1 VAKDRKKK
9 VYKPRDRTQLKLRHD
24 PWRLKSTFDPLLA
37 IVDQLEKDGTLTV
50 EVQNGVEQPV
60 FRDLSTGQLSDTAG
74 AMAGFIELFELFE
87 TRFNKPLPLDP
98 LRVLYKR
105 IIDGEMIDSTETRAV
120 REAAGVMY
128 TACLDITIAQADE
141 LVQDYM
147 LKEALNGNMLHL
159 VK

>member
-1 VAKDRKKK
+1 M
-9 VYKPRDRTQLKLRHD
+9 KLRHD
-24 PWRLKSTFDPLLA
+24 PWRLKSTFDPLLNL
-37 IVDQLEKDGTLTV
+37 IDQLEQEGTLTV

-74 AMAGFIELFELFE
+74 ALCGFIELFEMFE

-105 IIDGEMIDSTETRAV
+105 IIDGEPIYSDETKAV
-120 REAAGVMY
+120 RAAAGVMY

-141 LVQDYM
+141 LVNDYRIR
-147 LKEALNGNMLHL
+147 EALNGNFIE
-159 VK
+159 VAR